1 MLAGH
6 EQARRNK
13 SFLTLPVLYS
23 TEAAFFLLSVTSAP
37 AIVAVTV
44 SGGVCRKP
52 GPRVSVFFLPVPV
65 GRALFA
71 MSSPGRTI
79 VADAAMVVLAE
90 SCFLGC
96 W

>member
-1 MLAGH
+1 M
-6 EQARRNK
+6 
-13 SFLTLPVLYS
+13 LYS